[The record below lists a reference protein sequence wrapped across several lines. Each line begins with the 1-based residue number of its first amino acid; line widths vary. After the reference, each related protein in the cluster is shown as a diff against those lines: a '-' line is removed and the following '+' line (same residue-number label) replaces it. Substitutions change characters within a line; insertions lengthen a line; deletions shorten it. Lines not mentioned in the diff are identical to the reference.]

1 MRRELQCLSRN
12 DSIGSVVLAASSSAR
27 ASLFVVRWLLASPRV
42 SSWPA
47 PHSCLVEQKNPPG
60 SPSRSSQLNRWP
72 RQWYNPGC
80 RPKTSPVGTDL
91 RAVRPRRRGAF
102 GEIALPPELAGPWPA
117 CSKIRVPSPN
127 NFRGRDRSPSG
138 PSPQT
143 RRFRRHRPTRVACR
157 GMLNRNHALGPV
169 VLAASS
175 SARASV
181 FFGSGPQRAPHHG
194 PRLTLGSS
202 CERIRC
208 AITGLPP
215 ASCRR
220 SPLWLVGA
228 KGGLWM
234 SDMG

>member
-1 MRRELQCLSRN
+1 MACAALLPRRAKEPARLAIPFLPTESLAKA
-12 DSIGSVVLAASSSAR
+12 VVQP
-27 ASLFVVRWLLASPRV
+27 WMSPED
-42 SSWPA
+42 
-47 PHSCLVEQKNPPG
+47 LPG
-60 SPSRSSQLNRWP
+60 RDRSPSGP
-72 RQWYNPGC
+72 H
-80 RPKTSPVGTDL
+80 
-91 RAVRPRRRGAF
+91 RRRGAV
-102 GEIALPPELAGPWPA
+102 GDIALPPELAGPWPA
-117 CSKIRVPSPN
+117 CSNTHVPSPN

-181 FFGSGPQRAPHHG
+181 FVGSVPQRAPHHG

-215 ASCRR
+215 ASSRR